1 MKESTS
7 PIQKLPLPPRVLP
20 QAPDAELSL
29 LGALLI
35 DSDVLNK
42 ILEVLQAG
50 DFYKPSHQK
59 IYAAVLTLFQ
69 KGEPFDVISLGNQL
83 HARGE
88 LEDIGGTPYLAKLA
102 ASVASSAN
110 ALHYAKII
118 REKAMLRHAIHV
130 ATDIVEQGYNGCED
144 VELFLD
150 GAEKCL
156 FEISER
162 NIRQSFSPVREI
174 VKESFK
180 TIERLYENKTS
191 VTGMPTGFK
200 KLNELTSG
208 FQPSDLVIIAGRPSM
223 GKTALALNVA
233 LNAARETGQAVA
245 VFSLEMSKEQLVQ
258 RMLCSEARVD
268 SSKLR
273 GGYLRESD
281 WPKLTKAASTL
292 SESSIFIDDT
302 PAISILEMRAKARRL
317 KKEQKLGM
325 VVVDYLQL
333 MRSDNSESREREVSD
348 ISRSLKA
355 LAKELKVP
363 VVALSQLNRG
373 VEARNEKRPQLADL
387 RESGSIEQDAD
398 VIAFIYREEVYN
410 RDTPQQGLAEV
421 IIGKQRNGPIGT
433 VKLKFFSEYTR
444 FEELDEK
451 YVGLAPQ
458 EMGLPPVF

>member
-1 MKESTS
+1 MKEGAASL
-7 PIQKLPLPPRVLP
+7 QKLPLPPRSLP
-20 QAPDAELSL
+20 QAAEAELSL

-42 ILEVLQAG
+42 ILEILQAG
-50 DFYKPSHQK
+50 DFYKPAHQK
-59 IYAAVLTLFQ
+59 IYAAVLALFQ

-83 HARGE
+83 QTRGE

-110 ALHYAKII
+110 TVHYAKII

-130 ATDIVEQGYNGCED
+130 ATDIVEQGYVGCED

-150 GAEKCL
+150 GAEKNL

-174 VKESFK
+174 VKDSIK
-180 TIERLYENKTS
+180 AIEHLYENKTA
-191 VTGMPTGFK
+191 VTGMSTGFK

-223 GKTALALNVA
+223 GKTAFALNVA
-233 LNAARETGQAVA
+233 LNAAQESGLAVA
-245 VFSLEMSKEQLVQ
+245 IFSLEMSKEQLVQ

-273 GGYLRESD
+273 GGYLREND
-281 WPKLTKAASTL
+281 WPKLLKAANTL
-292 SESSIFIDDT
+292 SQSALFIDDT
-302 PAISILEMRAKARRL
+302 PAISILEVRAKTRRL

-355 LAKELKVP
+355 LAKELRVP

-373 VEARNEKRPQLADL
+373 VESRIEKRPQLADL

-410 RDTPQQGLAEV
+410 RDTPDQGTAE
-421 IIGKQRNGPIGT
+421 IILGKQRNGPIGT
-433 VKLKFFSEYTR
+433 VKLKFFTEYTR

-451 YVGLAPQ
+451 YGGLAP
-458 EMGLPPVF
+458 EMGPPPVF